1 MKKTYK
7 IEGMTCSA
15 CSAAVERATGKLK
28 GVVKSEVNLAA
39 EKMTVEFDENIIDRE
54 TIFEAVA
61 KAGYKAS
68 EDKEIRKVVIP
79 VEGMT

>member
-15 CSAAVERATGKLK
+15 CSAAVEKATGKLE
-28 GVVKSEVNLAA
+28 GVRASSVNLAA
-39 EKMTVEFDENIIDRE
+39 EKMTIEFDENLIGQDE
-54 TIFEAVA
+54 IFEAVG
-61 KAGYKAS
+61 KAGYKAL
-68 EDKEIRKVVIP
+68 EDKEIKRVTIP

>member
-1 MKKTYK
+1 MKNTYK

-28 GVVKSEVNLAA
+28 GVIKSEVNLAA
-39 EKMTVEFDENIIDRE
+39 EKMTVEFDESITDRE
-54 TIFEAVA
+54 TIFEAVV